1 MSNILYINTVD
12 YPSNAI
18 AKVIDNLRAGLK
30 DTNRNSIFA
39 VGRHAEG
46 GSADISIGNSCDMF
60 SHTIFSR
67 LFDSEGRHSI
77 NATKRFI
84 NCVEKQN
91 IELIHIHNLHG
102 HYINYPL
109 LFEWIKNNN
118 IPTIIT
124 LHDCWLLTGHC
135 ATYHHNGCSV
145 PSQCEICTK
154 HNDEYPNSWL
164 PVSITKNRYKNI
176 ILKKENIFSLDNVHF
191 VTVSE
196 WLKNEVLK
204 SGLTERISVI
214 PNGVDT
220 TLFNPT
226 NIKKSNDK
234 FKILFITNNWESWKR
249 LDTVLN
255 FAKTLHNDE
264 TITLVGNVY
273 GKKLPNNILHIKNIS
288 NQEELVNLYRS
299 HDLFIS
305 PSDAE
310 TFGMTTAEAMA
321 CGLPVIVNNSAG
333 LPELISEKSG
343 ITTDTSVPSSLRA
356 AVDFIKIN
364 YNQFSPTEHINSHFS
379 AEIMCKRY
387 VNLYNCLKKN
397 IKNLAV

>member
-30 DTNRNSIFA
+30 DTNLNSIFA

-46 GSADISIGNSCDMF
+46 GSADIAIGNSFDMF

-102 HYINYPL
+102 HYINYPI

-145 PSQCEICTK
+145 PLQCKICTK
-154 HNDEYPNSWL
+154 HNNEYPNSWI
-164 PVSITKNRYKNI
+164 SNRITKNRYKNI
-176 ILKKENIFSLDNVHF
+176 ILKKESIFSLDNIHF

-249 LDTVLN
+249 LDSVLN

-273 GKKLPNNILHIKNIS
+273 GKQLPHNITHIKNIS
-288 NQEELVNLYRS
+288 NQEELVNLYRE

-305 PSDAE
+305 PSEAE
-310 TFGMTTAEAMA
+310 TYGMTTAEAMA
-321 CGLPVIVNNSAG
+321 CGLPAIVNNSAG

-343 ITTDTSVPSSLRA
+343 ITTDTSVPSTLRA
-356 AVDFIKIN
+356 AVN
-364 YNQFSPTEHINSHFS
+364 YVRTNYKQFSPNEHINTHFS
-379 AEIMCKRY
+379 AEIMCEKY
-387 VNLYNCLKKN
+387 INLYNHMKKQ
-397 IKNLAV
+397 

>member
-39 VGRHAEG
+39 VGRHGDG
-46 GSADISIGNSCDMF
+46 GSADIAIGNSFDMV

-102 HYINYPL
+102 HYINYPI

-145 PSQCEICTK
+145 PLQCKNCTK
-154 HNDEYPNSWL
+154 HNNEYPNSWI
-164 PVSITKNRYKNI
+164 SNRITKNRYKNI
-176 ILKKENIFSLDNVHF
+176 ILKKESIFSLDNVHF

-249 LDTVLN
+249 LDSVLN

-273 GKKLPNNILHIKNIS
+273 GKQLPHNITHIKNIS

-305 PSDAE
+305 PSEAE

-321 CGLPVIVNNSAG
+321 CSLPAIVNNSAG

-343 ITTDTSVPSSLRA
+343 ITTDTSVPSTLRT
-356 AVDFIKIN
+356 AVN
-364 YNQFSPTEHINSHFS
+364 YVRTNYKQFSPSEHVNTHFS
-379 AEIMCKRY
+379 AKIMCEKY
-387 VNLYNCLKKN
+387 INLYNHMKKQ
-397 IKNLAV
+397 